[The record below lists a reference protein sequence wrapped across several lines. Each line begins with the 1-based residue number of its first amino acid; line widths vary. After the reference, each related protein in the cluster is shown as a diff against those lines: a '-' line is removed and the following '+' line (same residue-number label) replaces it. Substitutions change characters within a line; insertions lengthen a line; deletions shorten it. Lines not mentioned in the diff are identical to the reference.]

1 MLYEDKM
8 GWLWC
13 NEIDLNKVIRIKR
26 TVYIS
31 GAISG
36 TTDYLERFEEA
47 ELKLKKKGHDVVNPA
62 KLNSFLPTDT
72 TWEQYMEVDYK
83 LMDICDTI
91 YMLSGWENSKGA
103 NSELEYAKKRKMNI
117 VYENKWEL

>member
-1 MLYEDKM
+1 MLYRNKM
-8 GWLWC
+8 GWLWN
-13 NEIDLNKVIRIKR
+13 NEIDLNKIIRIKH

-103 NSELEYAKKRKMNI
+103 NAELEYAKKRKMNI